1 MKIIKLLVVM
11 ISTTTIITLFSC
23 GAGTLSNLKTTDG
36 TTNATSLSKSTSSS
50 ETQSSVAGELIS
62 SLLGGSS
69 NTESSTSSLLTGV
82 IGSLLD
88 GTKSASI
95 IGTWNYSEPSVE
107 FESSNLLAKAGGT
120 VAANQIVS
128 KISPYYEKLGLKQGK
143 FSITFKEDKTCV
155 VNINGKSQTAS
166 YAYNSKDHTL
176 KITGQNLGLSFGT
189 AYATVSSTQLS
200 LTFDSTKLMNLAQSV
215 ASASNNTTLTTL
227 SSLSSSFEGMK
238 TGFKFTR
245 SK

>member
-1 MKIIKLLVVM
+1 MLFT
-11 ISTTTIITLFSC
+11 TTTIALLSC
-23 GAGTLSNLKTTDG
+23 GAGTLQGLSTTDG
-36 TTNATSLSKSTSSS
+36 TTNATASSKSVS
-50 ETQSSVAGELIS
+50 ETQSSVAGDLIS

-69 NTESSTSSLLTGV
+69 NTNSSTSSLLTGV

-120 VAANQIVS
+120 VAASQIVS
-128 KISPYYEKLGLKQGK
+128 KISPYYEKLGVKQGK
-143 FSITFKEDKTCV
+143 FSITFNEDKTCV
-155 VNINGKSQTAS
+155 VNINGKTQTAD
-166 YAYNSKDHTL
+166 YAYDSKKHTL

-200 LTFDSTKLMNLAQSV
+200 LTFDSTKLMSLAQTI
-215 ASASNNTTLTTL
+215 ASASNNTTLSTL